1 LFENAIEATVN
12 ESDWPS
18 APRDGWRKPTPYR
31 VRGRA
36 EQATLDIFAWARRP
50 PRLLWIVKWPL
61 ALVGVLVIW
70 VVWPLMH
77 LFSPR

>member
-1 LFENAIEATVN
+1 MNG
-12 ESDWPS
+12 SDRPS
-18 APRDGWRKPTPYR
+18 ATRDGWRKPPPYR
-31 VRGRA
+31 VPGRA
-36 EQATLDIFAWARRP
+36 EQATRDIIAWARRP

-77 LFSPR
+77 LGHG